1 MTEQAVTKQKGVE
14 MTIRL
19 DNGQYIDVTQVTDE
33 SFVVGDALKVRGSE
47 RQLSDSPKLNAP
59 RYEAR
64 GC

>member
-33 SFVVGDALKVRGSE
+33 SFVVGDAVKV
-47 RQLSDSPKLNAP
+47 
-59 RYEAR
+59 
-64 GC
+64 